1 MTTKREEV
9 VTEDCF
15 QDVGGPESHPEHDL
29 HDYGE
34 SGSDEVEAS
43 ADSIGVFAEIEGV
56 EF

>member
-1 MTTKREEV
+1 MADPRKEVATEERS
-9 VTEDCF
+9 E
-15 QDVGGPESHPEHDL
+15 DVGGPESHPEHDL